1 MLRKLAR
8 MDLIRFRW
16 LFMATLI
23 LLFILVEVA
32 RYQFFPSL
40 DSWTGRLMMD
50 LVVLGGAI
58 FVFGGGFELLTTMQ
72 RRLDRQ
78 RRELVALHQGV
89 WEIYGAGS
97 FDAVVQKVVE
107 KASELAQA
115 RYTALL
121 LINSAGEISH
131 ITTAGFVGRPAIG
144 EAEQGSEAEPAG
156 ATEPANEASPAE
168 QSEPPTTADGQLS
181 LPDIERDPTLIG
193 MPLRNGAPGSRLSIP
208 VECKEPFLARL
219 IVAEKSDERAFTQRD
234 EATLVRFS
242 TAAAIAIDNAYL
254 HERLRTLA
262 LAEERERIGGE
273 IHDGMAQIL
282 AYVNTKAQAVT
293 AYMMSGRADEAHGQ
307 LEQLARAAR
316 QAYTDARESIL
327 ALRTQ
332 VGPDQPLGP
341 TLTEF
346 LDAWQAQ
353 SGIRAELEIDEDLE
367 LEPMVELQLLRIIQ
381 EALANTRKH
390 SGATEARIALRRSAG
405 GLSVLVED
413 NGQGFDPAAL
423 ARSDFPRFGLSIMRE
438 RTESVG
444 GALEIDSSPGGG
456 TRVKI
461 DIPLTRVR

>member
-97 FDAVVQKVVE
+97 FDAVVQKVVD
-107 KASELAQA
+107 KASELAQV

-121 LINSAGEISH
+121 LVNSSGEISH
-131 ITTAGFVGRPAIG
+131 ITTAGFVGQPAIG
-144 EAEQGSEAEPAG
+144 EPADAEPG
-156 ATEPANEASPAE
+156 T
-168 QSEPPTTADGQLS
+168 DGGHQLS
-181 LPDIERDPTLIG
+181 LSDIERDPALIG

-219 IVAEKSDERAFTQRD
+219 LVAERTDDRAFTQRD

-254 HERLRTLA
+254 NERLRTLA

-341 TLTEF
+341 TLMEF
-346 LDAWQAQ
+346 LDVWQTQ
-353 SGIRAELEIDEDLE
+353 SGIRADLEIDDDLE
-367 LEPMVELQLLRIIQ
+367 LQPMVELQLLRIIQ

-390 SGATEARIALRRSAG
+390 SGATQVLIALKRNAA

-413 NGQGFDPAAL
+413 NGQGFDPEAL

-444 GALEIDSSPGGG
+444 GQLEIDSSPRRG

-461 DIPLTRVR
+461 EIPTTQVR

>member
-32 RYQFFPSL
+32 RYQLFPSL

-131 ITTAGFVGRPAIG
+131 ITTAGFVGRPAISL
-144 EAEQGSEAEPAG
+144 AEPAGVAEPAG
-156 ATEPANEASPAE
+156 AAAPAE
-168 QSEPPTTADGQLS
+168 QSEPPATDGSSLS
-181 LPDIERDPTLIG
+181 LPDIERDPALIG
-193 MPLRNGAPGSRLSIP
+193 MPLKNRAPGSRLSIP

-219 IVAEKSDERAFTQRD
+219 IIAEKSDDRAFTQRD

-353 SGIRAELEIDEDLE
+353 SGIRTELEVDDDLE

-390 SGATEARIALRRSAG
+390 SGATEAQIALRRSAG
-405 GLSVLVED
+405 GLSVRVED